1 MTAMN
6 QLANGN
12 WETATGERQR
22 VVRHK
27 VLDRLYH
34 WSMATCVLL
43 LIGTAF
49 LPILG
54 IKFAWLNIHWMTGV
68 ALTALILVHI
78 VRALFFQDW
87 RNMWIGLSDLRDLW
101 RNVSR
106 LLGGR
111 GQEPALPGKYDPAQK
126 LYHLGVIVLVLSVV
140 GSGLLMLTKIDT
152 PFWQRNPYWLS
163 ADSWGVIY
171 AIHGM
176 AAMAIVS
183 IVMIHIYFAFVPD
196 SWYLMPSMFRGWISR
211 KDYSKHHDPAR
222 WKA

>member
-1 MTAMN
+1 MSE
-6 QLANGN
+6 LANSKGGAP
-12 WETATGERQR
+12 TDRR
-22 VVRHK
+22 VVRHE
-27 VLDRLYH
+27 LFDRFYH

-54 IKFAWLNIHWMTGV
+54 IKFSWLDIHWMTGV
-68 ALTALILVHI
+68 ALTALVVIHI

-101 RNVSR
+101 RSAIR
-106 LLGGR
+106 LLGAG
-111 GQEPALPGKYDPAQK
+111 GKSPALPGKYDAAQK
-126 LYHLGVIVLVLSVV
+126 LYHLGVIVLVLAVI

-163 ADSWGVIY
+163 ANTWGIIY
-171 AIHGM
+171 VIHGM

-183 IVMIHIYFAFVPD
+183 IVIIHIYFAFVPD
-196 SWYLMPSMFRGWISR
+196 TWYLSPSMLRGWISR
-211 KDYSKHHDPAR
+211 GDYSRHHDPAR

>member
-1 MTAMN
+1 MAATN
-6 QLANGN
+6 EL
-12 WETATGERQR
+12 ATGKWEAATGRLQR
-22 VVRHK
+22 IMRHK

-34 WSMATCVLL
+34 WSMATCVFLL
-43 LIGTAF
+43 TGTAF
-49 LPILG
+49 LPIMG
-54 IKFAWLNIHWMTGV
+54 IKFAWLNIHWITGV
-68 ALTALILVHI
+68 ALAALILIHI

-101 RNVSR
+101 RGVSR

-111 GQEPALPGKYDPAQK
+111 GKQPALPGKYDAAQK

-163 ADSWGVIY
+163 SDTWGIIY
-171 AIHGM
+171 VVHGM

-196 SWYLMPSMFRGWISR
+196 SWYLTPSMFRGWISR